1 MPAARSGGSG
11 RWAGLAIASPPPSP
25 ARRIRGSAPRPST
38 LPLWGS
44 LAYGT
49 VVCESGLARNG
60 TRGADRAEWSRRFL
74 VPSGGGGQREGKS
87 LVAATRSRGCFLR
100 ARRRP
105 ESTHV
110 GNRKRPENGRSF
122 FRDSSFARDAIRTF
136 NPDGNDRY

>member
-1 MPAARSGGSG
+1 
-11 RWAGLAIASPPPSP
+11 
-25 ARRIRGSAPRPST
+25 
-38 LPLWGS
+38 
-44 LAYGT
+44 
-49 VVCESGLARNG
+49 VCESGLARNG